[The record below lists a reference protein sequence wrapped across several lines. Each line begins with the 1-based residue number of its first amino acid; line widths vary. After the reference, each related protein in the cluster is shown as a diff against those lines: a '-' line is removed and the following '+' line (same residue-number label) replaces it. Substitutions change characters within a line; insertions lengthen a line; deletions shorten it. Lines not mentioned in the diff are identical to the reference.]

1 MEDWSVKADDS
12 SFALMLSGG
21 MRGESSYHFHL
32 SICTLR
38 RCKHELS
45 FYHVS
50 RTLLA
55 PSFGLIIL
63 WFLQPLDCSLPQG
76 SSVTD
81 MQHTRS
87 YEITGQ
93 ESSVNLGSLTSLSM
107 DDNNNSNSSAAAA
120 AGRSSMYMHQPHP
133 QQHADSQNQFFGSS
147 SSLQQP
153 SMGASSMLLDLTQ
166 QQHYQQLQQQ
176 QQPGMQRHQHGVG
189 SLPELL
195 LQDLQSDDDEG
206 GAGLDSYTDNG
217 PASNGGNG
225 NGRRTSRG
233 HSEVAA
239 AAETENLSS
248 KRRRLQELPPDERA
262 RQSRDRNREHA
273 RNTYVQHKLAY
284 IHTH

>member
-1 MEDWSVKADDS
+1 MSCLACEPHTTGLPPSVHRTAVCGTCS
-12 SFALMLSGG
+12 RSLAL
-21 MRGESSYHFHL
+21 
-32 SICTLR
+32 CT
-38 RCKHELS
+38 
-45 FYHVS
+45 
-50 RTLLA
+50 
-55 PSFGLIIL
+55 
-63 WFLQPLDCSLPQG
+63 QQN
-76 SSVTD
+76 SVAD
-81 MQHTRS
+81 MQHW
-87 YEITGQ
+87 YHHLTGQ

-107 DDNNNSNSSAAAA
+107 DDNNTNNSSSSAAAA
-120 AGRSSMYMHQPHP
+120 AGRSAVMPSSSMYMHQPHP

-147 SSLQQP
+147 SSLQQQQQ

-166 QQHYQQLQQQ
+166 QQQYQQLQQ
-176 QQPGMQRHQHGVG
+176 QQPGMQRHQHGVD

-217 PASNGGNG
+217 PASNGNG
-225 NGRRTSRG
+225 NGRRNSSRG

-273 RNTYVQHKLAY
+273 RNTYVQHSHIYQCLLFLC
-284 IHTH
+284 